1 MNVNG
6 NALIIGGGGGI
17 GRACVLAFAKYGAA
31 AIVVADVNLDA
42 AVQVCQDSRAHAT
55 HSHFKAEPHAVDVTS
70 RSSVDD
76 LATYATRLLGRIDY
90 CVNAAGLGAETQR
103 EVADADPDE
112 FARLLQTNVT
122 GAFLVMKSVSAIM
135 KTQEA
140 RLNDTDSPARG
151 TTRGS
156 IVVIGSASSFSSGP
170 GLMQYTTSKFG
181 VLGLA
186 KNSALDNAQYGIR
199 VNCIC
204 PSWVNTPMV
213 KQAVDNMPGLGEKI
227 NSAVP
232 LGRIATPEEV
242 ADAVIFMSSPLS
254 SYVTGSGFIL
264 DGAHGYI
271 SQGFPAPGLRR
282 TVRHI
287 TGHNEE
293 GKATFLSTD
302 CGDHHLIMGEQ
313 QALANILYSTHETP
327 VEINGNVDI
336 KHAKEN
342 PPPLHYEHG
351 TVMRMIDFA
360 PNEIS
365 PMHRALTIDYG
376 VVLDGEFELILES
389 GESKIMRQG
398 DVCIQR
404 ATGHQWKNLTGGG
417 TMPGRMLWFL
427 VGVKDVYANG
437 KKLEE
442 YMGPLGVY
450 YEGKSHEEVIAEVA
464 EASKDKATEA

>member
-76 LATYATRLLGRIDY
+76 LTTYATRLLGRIDY

-135 KTQEA
+135 KTQDA
-140 RLNDTDSPARG
+140 RLNDADSPARG

-264 DGAHGYI
+264 DG
-271 SQGFPAPGLRR
+271 
-282 TVRHI
+282 
-287 TGHNEE
+287 
-293 GKATFLSTD
+293 
-302 CGDHHLIMGEQ
+302 
-313 QALANILYSTHETP
+313 
-327 VEINGNVDI
+327 
-336 KHAKEN
+336 
-342 PPPLHYEHG
+342 G
-351 TVMRMIDFA
+351 TT
-360 PNEIS
+360 
-365 PMHRALTIDYG
+365 LT
-376 VVLDGEFELILES
+376 
-389 GESKIMRQG
+389 
-398 DVCIQR
+398 
-404 ATGHQWKNLTGGG
+404 
-417 TMPGRMLWFL
+417 
-427 VGVKDVYANG
+427 
-437 KKLEE
+437 
-442 YMGPLGVY
+442 
-450 YEGKSHEEVIAEVA
+450 SH
-464 EASKDKATEA
+464 T

>member
-1 MNVNG
+1 MNVSGNG
-6 NALIIGGGGGI
+6 LIIGGGGGI
-17 GRACVLAFAKYGAA
+17 GRACGLAFARYGVA
-31 AIVVADVNLDA
+31 AIVVADINLEA
-42 AVQVCQDSRAHAT
+42 AVQACQDSRAHAT
-55 HSHFKAEPHAVDVTS
+55 HPHFRAEPYAVDVTS
-70 RSSVDD
+70 NSSVED
-76 LATYATRLLGRIDY
+76 LTTYASRLLGRIDY
-90 CVNAAGLGAETQR
+90 CVNAAGLGAETKR

-122 GAFLVMKSVSAIM
+122 GSFFVMKSISAIM

-140 RLNDTDSPARG
+140 HLNDTDSPARG

-156 IVVIGSASSFSSGP
+156 IVVIGSASSFSSGL
-170 GLMQYTTSKFG
+170 GLMQYTASKFG

-199 VNCIC
+199 VNCVC

-213 KQAVDNMPGLGEKI
+213 KLAVDNMPGLGDQI

-254 SYVTGSGFIL
+254 SYVTGCG
-264 DGAHGYI
+264 
-271 SQGFPAPGLRR
+271 QGFPAPGLRR

-293 GKATFLSTD
+293 GKAVFLSTD

-336 KHAKEN
+336 QHAKEN
-342 PPPLHYEHG
+342 PPPLHYAHG

-389 GESKIMRQG
+389 GETKIMRQG

-404 ATGHQWKNLTGGG
+404 ATGHQWKNLSGGG
-417 TMPGRMLWFL
+417 TLPGRMLWFL

-450 YEGKSHEEVIAEVA
+450 YEGKTHEEVIAEVSS
-464 EASKDKATEA
+464 ASNENTTKA

>member
-1 MNVNG
+1 MNVTG

-17 GRACVLAFAKYGAA
+17 GRACVLAFARHGAA
-31 AIVVADVNLDA
+31 AIVVADINLDTA
-42 AVQVCQDSRAHAT
+42 REVVQESRALAT
-55 HSHFKAEPHAVDVTS
+55 CPHFRAEAHAVDVTS
-70 RSSVDD
+70 SPSVDD
-76 LATYATRLLGRIDY
+76 LTAYAARFLGRIDY
-90 CVNAAGLGAETQR
+90 CVNAAGLGAESTR
-103 EVADADPDE
+103 EIADANHDE
-112 FARLLQTNVT
+112 FVRLLQTNVT
-122 GAFLVMKSVSAIM
+122 GSFSVIKNVSAIM
-135 KTQEA
+135 RAQES
-140 RLNDTDSPARG
+140 RLNDPASPARG

-156 IVVIGSASSFSSGP
+156 IVIIGSASSFTSGP
-170 GLMQYTTSKFG
+170 GLVQYTTSKFA

-186 KNSALDNAQYGIR
+186 KNSALDNAQHGIR

-204 PSWVNTPMV
+204 PTWVDTPMV
-213 KQAVDNMPGLGEKI
+213 KQAMENLEGLADKVR
-227 NSAVP
+227 SAVP
-232 LGRIATPEEV
+232 MGRIAIPEEV
-242 ADAVIFMSSPLS
+242 ADAVIFMSSPMS
-254 SYVTGSGFIL
+254 SYVTGC
-264 DGAHGYI
+264 AHGYI

-287 TGHNEE
+287 TGHDAD
-293 GKATFLSTD
+293 GKAVFLSTD

-313 QALANILYSTHETP
+313 QALSNILYSTHETP
-327 VEINGNVDI
+327 VEINGDVDI
-336 KHAKEN
+336 QHAKEN
-342 PPPLHYEHG
+342 PPPLHYHNG

-389 GESKIMRQG
+389 GERKIMRQG

-404 ATGHQWKNLTGGG
+404 ATGHQWKNLSGGG
-417 TMPGRMLWFL
+417 TLPGRMLWFL

-450 YEGKSHEEVIAEVA
+450 YEGKTHEEVIAEVSSA
-464 EASKDKATEA
+464 AQSNNTET